1 MINLDKLIG
10 NDPDIEK
17 EIYEDQLRHL
27 NQGVLIFKDFIQKI
41 GEGYSKEMIS
51 RKLIFSTKDRMG
63 QFYKIRGLL
72 VVDSFVCLFDNDLIR
87 IDPYDNDYC
96 QLFLIKKGST
106 RKKSEL
112 ENFIFESREIKIKQ
126 YNDMKD
132 YLKNLTIESF
142 IQFNYVELFKEIGIT
157 DDFFDS
163 INIENYQE
171 KETLFNKKIKYIVC
185 KESFFINLQ
194 DIYFYFKGLHYFKN
208 QKVGFL
214 NKDLV
219 VLKNKWITKDQFKI

>member
-87 IDPYDNDYC
+87 IDPYNSDYC

-106 RKKSEL
+106 RTKSEL

>member
-171 KETLFNKKIKYIVC
+171 KETLFNKKIKYIVY

-208 QKVGFL
+208 KKVGFL